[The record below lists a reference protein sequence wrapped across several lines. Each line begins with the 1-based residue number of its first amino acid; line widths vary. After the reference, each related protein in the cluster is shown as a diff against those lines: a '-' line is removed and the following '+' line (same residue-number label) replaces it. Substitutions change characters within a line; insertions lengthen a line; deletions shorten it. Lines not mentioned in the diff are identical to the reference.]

1 MSKITLD
8 EARTIIAAGLANA
21 GEQGVG
27 MALAVVDYAGQLVA
41 FERADDAPWIVSEIA
56 WRKARTS
63 AAFGKPSSDREEGWK
78 ERPFF
83 ANSVIALGDYVVG
96 RGAVPLFR
104 GDELVGAVGAS
115 GGLPT
120 QDEIAAIA
128 GADAFTALISDA
140 APA

>member
-8 EARTIIAAGLANA
+8 VARLVIAAGLANA
-21 GEQGVG
+21 EEQGVG

-63 AAFGKPSSDREEGWK
+63 AAFGKPSSDREEGWR

-104 GDELVGAVGAS
+104 GEELIGAVGAS

-128 GADAFTALISDA
+128 GADAFTASIA
-140 APA
+140 ASA